1 MTGRSTGW
9 KGILILISL
18 LMIGSVIRPAMGFQ
32 ASRTP
37 TPDCASALLKIEFVG
52 FEPDGLVHLRVTNN
66 RRIVSV
72 LTDFII
78 QWRQPAASGLRLA
91 QVTGIAPPDEPES
104 ILIWEAADE
113 NEDSSPPTRG
123 TEGTWVQ
130 NYPVEPMTTTD
141 LYLDFDGTDRALN
154 RLGITAADFNG
165 SFFQLTCGVAGGG
178 GGGGGGGSSVVLSST
193 DTPTDTPTRPPQLS
207 VTMTASDSI
216 DTTPVM
222 SQTDVVMFTLTAM
235 VVQPRVTPTPT
246 ASSSPSHTPLPTASP
261 SPTEVSIEATE
272 ESVVTEEVTRSL
284 DQPTELPTETPTPS
298 STPLVIAEAGIQ
310 VRSDVS
316 GEIIGDGTLRLYA
329 PTTAR
334 YPQTILVELE
344 LNVDNLYIT
353 PTPIGAHGTP
363 PPRATSSAVQT
374 TATPRSPILTDSGLP
389 IYQRMGATLL
399 CAIQS
404 FEGCDAQRDLNQAK
418 LVTSR
423 TTLWSWILT
432 PGEAVQGIQDLRIEV
447 WLVQRNLDGNLEYLD
462 LEGGLYRFQ
471 IDLNPPAGVSIPLLI
486 GVVAAAV
493 VLGAGLL
500 LARRRKPESTP
511 PLPSADGPKVFIS
524 YRRGSSWGQA
534 RSIEQSL
541 RQRGANVF
549 IDIDDINEGRFAEI
563 IEKAITEC
571 DYFLA
576 VLAPGTLDSEWVRRE
591 IRYALAQGKTI
602 IPLLLDNFH
611 LDESQIPPDI
621 KEIASHNAI
630 TLLPEF
636 YGEAMDRLAKRFLRL
651 N

>member
-1 MTGRSTGW
+1 MTGRRTGW

-18 LMIGSVIRPAMGFQ
+18 LMIGSVVRPAMGFQ

-37 TPDCASALLKIEFVG
+37 TPDCASSLLEIEFVG
-52 FEPDGLVHLRVTNN
+52 FEPDGLVHLRLTNN

-91 QVTGIAPPDEPES
+91 QVTAIAPPEEPES

-113 NEDSSPPTRG
+113 DEDSSPPTRG

-130 NYPVEPMTTTD
+130 DYPVDPMTTSD
-141 LYLDFDGTDRALN
+141 LYLDFDGTNRALN

-165 SFFQLTCGVAGGG
+165 SFFQLTCGSTGGGG
-178 GGGGGGGSSVVLSST
+178 GGGGGGGSIVLSST
-193 DTPTDTPTRPPQLS
+193 DTPTDTPSRPPDMSLTLS
-207 VTMTASDSI
+207 SSDLTAA
-216 DTTPVM
+216 V
-222 SQTDVVMFTLTAM
+222 SQTEVVMFTLTAM

-246 ASSSPSHTPLPTASP
+246 ASSSPSPTPLPTASP
-261 SPTEVSIEATE
+261 SPTEMSIEATE
-272 ESVVTEEVTRSL
+272 ESVVIEDTGDSPTETAF
-284 DQPTELPTETPTPS
+284 QPTETSTPS
-298 STPLVIAEAGIQ
+298 STPLVIAEAGVQ

-334 YPQTILVELE
+334 HPQTILVELE

-353 PTPIGAHGTP
+353 PTPIGAHGTL

-374 TATPRSPILTDSGLP
+374 TATPRSPILSDSGLP

-399 CAIQS
+399 CAVQS

-423 TTLWSWILT
+423 TTTWSWILT
-432 PGEAVQGIQDLRIEV
+432 PQEAVQGIQDLRIEV

-471 IDLNPPAGVSIPLLI
+471 INVNPPAGVSIPLLI
-486 GVVAAAV
+486 GLVAAV

-500 LARRRKPESTP
+500 IVRRRQPKSTP
-511 PLPSADGPKVFIS
+511 ALPPADGPKVFIS

-563 IEKAITEC
+563 IEKAIAEC

-602 IPLLLDNFH
+602 IPLLLDNFR
-611 LDESQIPPDI
+611 LEASQIPPDI

-636 YGEAMDRLAKRFLRL
+636 YAEAMDRLAKRFLRL